1 MSLLGID
8 IGTTGCKT
16 GVFEEGGRII
26 ASAYEEYTVHH
37 PQPGWV
43 ELDAAQVW
51 DQVRKT
57 IRQVV
62 LHTAQDPVKAL
73 AVSSMGEAMVPVTR
87 DRCILGAS
95 ILNFDVRGAEYMPG
109 LCDRLSNERLYR
121 INGNTLGNHYSLP
134 KLKWIK
140 QYQPDVYERAFK
152 FLLWGSFVSFM
163 LGAEPV
169 VPYSLANRT
178 LLFDINREN
187 WSDELIELAGLDR
200 AKLPDTVPAGR
211 VTGTVSRAVADD
223 LGLPANVLIVTGG
236 HDQCVNGVGCGVVEQ
251 GRSMFGMGTFLCA
264 MPVFRQRHDPAAM
277 LALGLNTEHHAAPGR
292 YVSFIYNQGGAQLQ
306 WFRDTFAAEERQH
319 ARQAGQDT
327 YARLIAEMP
336 QGPSRV
342 MSLPHWSTGGP
353 PEFIADSSGVLVGL
367 RLETTRGEILKGM
380 LEAIAFDL
388 KACIERLP
396 EAGIQIGDYRVVG
409 GGSKSDTW
417 IQLCADILGR
427 PFVRPKIT
435 EAGILGAAILAGT
448 GAGIFPSL
456 EAGVEAMVR
465 LDRTFEP
472 GVQMHGLYESR
483 FEKHKQ
489 LWPLMKD
496 YVRGLRDA

>member
-8 IGTTGCKT
+8 IGTTGCKA
-16 GVFEEGGRII
+16 GAFSEDGRMI
-26 ASAYEEYTVHH
+26 ASAYEEYTLHH

-51 DQVRKT
+51 GQVCKT
-57 IRQVV
+57 IRAVV
-62 LHTAQDPVKAL
+62 SHTSHDPVKAL
-73 AVSSMGEAMVPVTR
+73 AVSSMGEAMVPVTL
-87 DRCILGAS
+87 DRCILGPS
-95 ILNFDVRGAEYMPG
+95 ILNFDVRGAEYLPD
-109 LCDRLSNERLYR
+109 LSARLSNDRLYR

-140 QYQPDVYERAFK
+140 QYQPDLYARACN

-169 VPYSLANRT
+169 VPHSLASRT
-178 LLFDINREN
+178 LLFDINRAD
-187 WSDELIELAGLDR
+187 WSDELIELAELDR
-200 AKLPDTVPAGR
+200 KKLPDTVPAGM
-211 VTGTVSRAVADD
+211 VIGAVSHVVAED
-223 LGLPANVLIVTGG
+223 LGLPANVLIVAGG
-236 HDQCVNGVGCGVVEQ
+236 HDQCVSGVGCGVIDQ
-251 GRSMFGMGTFLCA
+251 GRSMLGMGTFLCA
-264 MPVFRQRHDPAAM
+264 MPVFRQRRDMAAM
-277 LALGLNTEHHAAPGR
+277 LSLGLNTEHHAAPGR
-292 YVSFIYNQGGAQLQ
+292 YVSFIYNQGGAQLA
-306 WFRDTFAAEERQH
+306 WFRDTFAALEHQH
-319 ARQAGQDT
+319 ARQTGQDV

-336 QGPSRV
+336 VGPSRV

-396 EAGIQIGDYRVVG
+396 EAGIEISDYRVVG

-417 IQLCADILGR
+417 IQLCADILDR
-427 PFVRPKIT
+427 PLVRPKIT
-435 EAGILGAAILAGT
+435 EAGILGAAIMA
-448 GAGIFPSL
+448 GAGARVFGSL
-456 EAGVEAMVR
+456 EAGVETMVS

-472 GVQMHGLYESR
+472 DPDMRGLYERR
-483 FEKHKQ
+483 FEKYKQ
-489 LWPLMKD
+489 LWPLMKH
-496 YVRGLRDA
+496 YVRGLSDG